1 MTGVFIFNKI
11 TGKNYDF
18 LKLSYFSYFRGVE
31 ICINLVSCL
40 SHPNN
45 DIPQSQKPYKSSFLV
60 ETSYAIRYSLSF
72 LLLS

>member
-1 MTGVFIFNKI
+1 MTSVFIFNRI

-18 LKLSYFSYFRGVE
+18 LKLSYFSYFRGFE
-31 ICINLVSCL
+31 MCINLVPCL
-40 SHPNN
+40 PQPNT
-45 DIPQSQKPYKSSFLV
+45 DIPQSQKPYKSRFLV